1 MKYHSELCNTITD
14 DLLQKCEA
22 YDIISKDYKAEIDA
36 IPSTQEKNEKFLEK
50 IAESLEKRYTNKFF
64 QLLVIMQQH
73 GSGRIKQLAIEL
85 EALAFIS
92 SDDDD
97 DENKGN
103 VKVQK
108 AIYAHTLSG

>member
-1 MKYHSELCNTITD
+1 MKYRPELCNTLTD
-14 DLLQKCEA
+14 DLIQICEA
-22 YDIISKDYKAEIDA
+22 NDIISKDYKEEIDA

-64 QLLVIMQQH
+64 YLLVIMQQH
-73 GSGRIKQLAIEL
+73 GSGRNKQLAIKVEN
-85 EALAFIS
+85 LAFIS

-103 VKVQK
+103 VKVHK